1 MPVNEVR
8 STLDRKSIPIVAW
21 YVLSNE
27 SYINLVIRDVFPT
40 LCSPKN
46 TSLNFF
52 KGFEYDPTP
61 EEAMVSCV
69 SEER

>member
-1 MPVNEVR
+1 MSVKEVQ

-40 LCSPKN
+40 AK
-46 TSLNFF
+46 
-52 KGFEYDPTP
+52 
-61 EEAMVSCV
+61 
-69 SEER
+69 

>member
-1 MPVNEVR
+1 MGNRKSIRERRRKLSVNEVK

-40 LCSPKN
+40 AKMS
-46 TSLNFF
+46 
-52 KGFEYDPTP
+52 
-61 EEAMVSCV
+61 EAHLMVS
-69 SEER
+69 